1 MKSSAPAESFEKYAD
16 DFPSEVKK
24 RLFTLRAIVKEL
36 APEATEKISYRM
48 PAYFLNGRLLY
59 FAAHKNHIGFYP
71 MASGIVMIKDKLQ
84 DYVHAT
90 GSIQFPHDQ
99 PLPLK
104 LVRQIIVFRVKENR
118 AKGVKKKKA
127 S

>member
-1 MKSSAPAESFEKYAD
+1 MKSTAPAESVEKYVR
-16 DFPSEVKK
+16 DFPTEVKK
-24 RLFTLRAIVKEL
+24 RLLTLRSMVLEL

-71 MASGIVMIKDKLQ
+71 MASGILFMQDKLKG
-84 DYVHAT
+84 YVHAT
-90 GSIQFPHDQ
+90 GSVQFPHDQ

-104 LVRQIIVFRVKENR
+104 LIRQIIVFRVKENR

-127 S
+127 P

>member
-24 RLFTLRAIVKEL
+24 RLFALRALVKEL

-84 DYVHAT
+84 DYVV
-90 GSIQFPHDQ
+90 HDI
-99 PLPLK
+99 LDTLL
-104 LVRQIIVFRVKENR
+104 LVFVRLLYELVEK
-118 AKGVKKKKA
+118 
-127 S
+127 